1 MFLLS
6 GPDYNIIIMKE
17 ELNLRILSPRSLYGF
32 LTLRE
37 VCVPVHFTYLEH
49 DEVLSFDQV

>member
-17 ELNLRILSPRSLYGF
+17 ELNLRILSPRSLYEF

-37 VCVPVHFTYLEH
+37 VCTCTLYLEH

>member
-17 ELNLRILSPRSLYGF
+17 ELNLRILSPRSLYEF

-37 VCVPVHFTYLEH
+37 VVYLYTLLRTRRS
-49 DEVLSFDQV
+49 VVF